1 MPLQHPCM
9 ASHGGQAEIDT
20 NNSVGVTNMKSTEI
34 SSSTNENERSPPQIT
49 QDVNKQRRTG
59 KKDRHTKIYTA
70 QGLRARRMRLSL
82 QIARQ
87 FFDLQDMLG
96 FDKASKTIEWLFSK
110 SKKAIQ
116 DLMPKNHPPQVVE
129 KNNGKKLS
137 ESKSFVGIGETNNR
151 KSRKGANNSNA
162 RDTRDKARARARE
175 RTIEKMRMR
184 LQLNTCTSL
193 TQLGS
198 SSGLNF
204 TPFETGDELSSRT
217 EEKNSPLE
225 SCSPS
230 NIPYLASGV
239 GVIEKFLGRFESSSR
254 SCSNVDYQEDAA
266 VSGILGNMEINRS
279 IINPTGSGTTSMYQ
293 LTVPDGGETTIKA
306 ICDVFGTEPVMLLEK
321 RDTDLYSKSENP
333 LALEIKS
340 KHEMRL
346 DLPAETVVRVS
357 DDGLNP
363 PTSRFDA
370 VAAFIFLLLA
380 SSSILLVLVDDPGK
394 MEAVL
399 INARFSAL
407 FLSCLGAN
415 LTSAAAVASSSDAG
429 SSRMPSPIFLAAA
442 SSSATLFF

>member
-1 MPLQHPCM
+1 MFLSSNDGTPLSYTNSTTCDENPYSRQESQDQEEDLSFSLQHFPSPFLDDNEFFLSQIKPLQHPYM

-20 NNSVGVTNMKSTEI
+20 NNSVGVTNMKSSEI

-110 SKKAIQ
+110 SKKAIK

-129 KNNGKKLS
+129 KNNGKTLS
-137 ESKSFVGIGETNNR
+137 ECKSFVGTGEKNKR
-151 KSRKGANNSNA
+151 KSQKGANNSNA
-162 RDTRDKARARARE
+162 RETRDKARARARE
-175 RTIEKMRMR
+175 RTREKMRMR

-204 TPFETGDELSSRT
+204 TPFETDYELSSRT

-230 NIPYLASGV
+230 NITDLASGV
-239 GVIEKFLGRFESSSR
+239 GVIEKFLGRFESSSI

-293 LTVPDGGETTIKA
+293 LTGKVYE
-306 ICDVFGTEPVMLLEK
+306 
-321 RDTDLYSKSENP
+321 ENDSFN
-333 LALEIKS
+333 IHFQS
-340 KHEMRL
+340 W
-346 DLPAETVVRVS
+346 
-357 DDGLNP
+357 
-363 PTSRFDA
+363 
-370 VAAFIFLLLA
+370 
-380 SSSILLVLVDDPGK
+380 
-394 MEAVL
+394 
-399 INARFSAL
+399 
-407 FLSCLGAN
+407 
-415 LTSAAAVASSSDAG
+415 
-429 SSRMPSPIFLAAA
+429 
-442 SSSATLFF
+442 